1 MSSSSSSLPSPPS
14 GANPYDFY
22 LSLLIASAQL
32 NPTDPAGFKA
42 RLIVLF
48 IILACLLVASAA
60 NIGVHLWTYKVKRKR
75 VWLFRLVGRD
85 SGKHILSNHFM
96 LCGLSG
102 LGLFVIVF
110 GGVFTLYRTFFGGE
124 PARMAQ
130 LTKWTVT
137 IWPFA
142 YAAGWLLSWATF
154 QSFLHVEGG
163 RHRSRMTIP
172 AWAENTLYIVGGI
185 GAVGALAALA
195 GIGTHASHVQWSSF
209 FTLEKYLEEGAASWD
224 GKSSIGAE
232 EGQML
237 LNLFSVYEAAVSDFY
252 HTSSDLCIGAA
263 VLPFFLLVINCL
275 MASFVVTIRRQ
286 IRYQID
292 QLPTLIG
299 RNGIEMDLGGAG
311 AFSPDVRRVHKIE
324 DGQYGRDDL
333 EKTELGIAVPRSLPL
348 TANVVDNFP
357 TFVPLEPTPSP
368 GQPRTPTA
376 DPPSF
381 GSSSRSR
388 SRPSSPSS
396 FMAFSP
402 IAGLRSAFQDI
413 AVTPGPTRH
422 TRAKVRTLAHDP
434 EVIGQE
440 QAERLIAL
448 LKAEQEL
455 LVVGVSILLI
465 AIALAVTCAWSVP
478 TLRNYRE
485 IGWSEFEAF
494 VTAPMWICALGL
506 MFAEASHAWVGWQH
520 LKPWLQRQRREV
532 QDARNRSQAAGSSGG
547 SGSSGS
553 RGVKGWVKPTAS
565 SLERKRHGSGS
576 GQGFG
581 LGLGNG
587 VDTGVSV
594 EVQVQE
600 MVIEPQGDHPEDE
613 TLHEQDDQSMELTE
627 RIGIADGG
635 HIRAS
640 SWEKMEMPKRKEA
653 WEDN

>member
-22 LSLLIASAQL
+22 LSLLTSSAML
-32 NPTDPAGFKA
+32 TPTNPSGFKA

-48 IILACLLVASAA
+48 VILACLLIASVA

-102 LGLFVIVF
+102 LGLFAIVF
-110 GGVFTLYRTFFGGE
+110 GGVHCLYRTFFGGD
-124 PARMAQ
+124 PASMAQ
-130 LTKWTVT
+130 LTKWSVT

-142 YAAGWLLSWATF
+142 YAAGWMLTWATF

-163 RHRSRMTIP
+163 RHRSRMAIP
-172 AWAENTLYIVGGI
+172 AWAENALYIGGGL

-195 GIGTHASHVQWSSF
+195 GIGAHAAHVQWSSF
-209 FTLEKYLEEGAASWD
+209 FTLEKYLKDGAAGWD
-224 GKSSIGAE
+224 GKSSIGVR

-237 LNLFSVYEAAVSDFY
+237 VNLFSVYEAAVSDFY
-252 HTSSDLCIGAA
+252 HTSSNLCIGAA

-292 QLPTLIG
+292 QLPTQIG

-311 AFSPDVRRVHKIE
+311 ALSPDVRRVHKIE
-324 DGQYGRDDL
+324 DGEYRRDKL
-333 EKTELGIAVPRSLPL
+333 EKTEMGMAVPQTLPF
-348 TANVVDNFP
+348 TANDIDNFP

-368 GQPRTPTA
+368 AQPRSPTA

-388 SRPSSPSS
+388 SRPSSPNS
-396 FMAFSP
+396 FMALSP

-448 LKAEQEL
+448 LRAEQEL

-478 TLRNYRE
+478 TMRNYRA
-485 IGWSEFEAF
+485 IGWSDFEAF

-520 LKPWLQRQRREV
+520 LKPWIQRQRREV
-532 QDARNRSQAAGSSGG
+532 HEARGEAGGGTSGG
-547 SGSSGS
+547 SGGS
-553 RGVKGWVKPTAS
+553 KGGKGWAKPSANFP
-565 SLERKRHGSGS
+565 ERKRHETGS

-587 VDTGVSV
+587 VETGVSV
-594 EVQVQE
+594 EVQVQQ
-600 MVIEPQGDHPEDE
+600 MVVEPQGDHPEDE
-613 TLHEQDDQSMELTE
+613 VPHEQDAHSFELTE
-627 RIGIADGG
+627 TIGIADGG
-635 HIRAS
+635 HSRES
-640 SWEKMEMPKRKEA
+640 SWEQIPKRREA